1 MGENRNLRTKVEVFT
16 SISNQIILYVPS
28 PQSLFRRPFLGAPTH
43 LYNWLC
49 PLVGRSVG
57 RSVTH
62 SFDDPHG
69 APYWPTWPC
78 SLAAPNDKV
87 DL

>member
-1 MGENRNLRTKVEVFT
+1 MDMNSQKKKKN
-16 SISNQIILYVPS
+16 VPS

-62 SFDDPHG
+62 LFDDPHG
-69 APYWPTWPC
+69 APYWPTWPFLV
-78 SLAAPNDKV
+78 SNIKKTV
-87 DL
+87 DSFLMSTIVQLSEI